1 MLKSLRNDIIFFK
14 LLVDKIRKTDNMTKI
29 INKFKE
35 WLKEQWRIINTP
47 TSGELYRQFL
57 KEFELEVDN
66 MENKTNKKIAIDLE
80 LLETI
85 RHEFVSLTGLTAF
98 DKCAS
103 QLGYVE
109 VFDEDRIEL
118 DYNELI
124 SKIDNVLDEK

>member
-1 MLKSLRNDIIFFK
+1 
-14 LLVDKIRKTDNMTKI
+14 MTKI

-35 WLKEQWRIINTP
+35 WLKEQWRIMNAP
-47 TSGELYRQFL
+47 TSGELYRQFC

-66 MENKTNKKIAIDLE
+66 MKNNPNNKSIIIDLE

-118 DYNELI
+118 DYTELI
-124 SKIDNVLDEK
+124 SKIDNILK

>member
-1 MLKSLRNDIIFFK
+1 
-14 LLVDKIRKTDNMTKI
+14 MTKI